1 MRGGAEGGSDEG
13 LMAMARGGGGRR
25 TETAP
30 NGECPLSPPCS
41 GRDRLYRRHE
51 ERMRND
57 EQVVRRTR
65 REGSLLGRKCEEA
78 GWKRRNTPEHHN
90 CEDAGQPLP
99 QRLEHQLTNTYANS
113 DYEKRTNGNG
123 REAKEEKEE
132 AVEGRTDGESE
143 TGRGYEPIHL
153 E

>member
-1 MRGGAEGGSDEG
+1 
-13 LMAMARGGGGRR
+13 MAMARGGGGKR
-25 TETAP
+25 TETTP
-30 NGECPLSPPCS
+30 NGECSPSPPCS
-41 GRDRLYRRHE
+41 WRDRPYRRHE

-65 REGSLLGRKCEEA
+65 REGSLLWRKCEEA
-78 GWKRRNTPEHHN
+78 GWKRRNTPDHHN

-99 QRLEHQLTNTYANS
+99 QRLEHQLTNTYANPCH
-113 DYEKRTNGNG
+113 EKRTNGNG
-123 REAKEEKEE
+123 REVKEEKEE

-143 TGRGYEPIHL
+143 AERGYGQTHL